1 MPKYKWNSI
10 MEVPVGGEIEA
21 DSEKEAFRLA
31 EEEVRL
37 NHEGYPTEVYIDE
50 VNETHKWTGEVI
62 PNSENDAYLFWVRQV
77 Y

>member
-50 VNETHKWTGEVI
+50 VNETHK
-62 PNSENDAYLFWVRQV
+62 
-77 Y
+77 